1 MTTLRA
7 LGRPVARRAAG
18 AVPAYGVAALLVV
31 GVVLTLGLP
40 ALASG
45 YGDRGWVWWV
55 HAPVAA
61 AAFGAP
67 SFLLLRHD
75 PRTRIGQLL
84 GLVAVLLVVAD
95 AAGAWA
101 WLTLVGDPGAVPAG
115 GAALWLASVVWLP
128 AYFLLPTVLL
138 LLTPDGHL
146 PGPRWRPAL
155 WLSVAAIVL
164 TTLSNATSP
173 YHVGDG
179 TDTVIPDLPADAT
192 NPLTSAR
199 IHHALAWSPA
209 LLVAACVLAVSAV
222 LLRRRRA
229 AGRER
234 RQLDIVA
241 AGALATVL
249 LMVVGLLTP
258 APWFLL
264 VVAVAL
270 TPYPVAL
277 GVAAARHRLWDLDLV
292 LRRSVVYGTVAAAI
306 VVAYVVIIAA
316 LGQLLGATTGAPLL
330 ATAVVAAGAAPLQRR
345 VQRGVDRRLY
355 GDRADPAAV
364 LERLSRHLVAPQEPA
379 HGQQVLAGLAG
390 DIASSLRLPR
400 VRIITATGVV
410 ADAGKRRH
418 SELRFPLRN
427 AGLVV
432 GELVVAAREP
442 GRPLTRRDEATV
454 RQVADYV
461 AVVVASLGLTA
472 AARASQERSVVAREE
487 ERRRLRRDLH
497 DGLGPQLA
505 AIALQLET
513 VRDLAGGG
521 RTQAGHLAETLRTQ
535 TRDLVGEVRQ
545 IVDDLRP
552 LVLDDLGLA
561 TSLTQQAQRFASD
574 RMLVEINVGDLP
586 ELSAAAEVAVL
597 RLVAEAVAN
606 AARHG
611 EPHTCRVDVHRLDDL
626 LELVVTDDGH
636 GFDTGSAAEGV
647 GLGSMRERAWELG
660 GTCSVESSPGA
671 GTTVRALLPGVD
683 TKAGPDRPGGSH
695 GGAS

>member
-1 MTTLRA
+1 MTTLPA
-7 LGRPVARRAAG
+7 LGRPVVRRVAG
-18 AVPAYGVAALLVV
+18 AAPAYGVAALLVA

-45 YGDRGWVWWV
+45 YGERGWVWWV

-61 AAFGAP
+61 AAFGVP

-75 PRTRIGQLL
+75 PRSRIGQLL
-84 GLVAVLLVVAD
+84 GLVAILLVVAD

-101 WLTLVGDPGAVPAG
+101 WLTLVGDPGALPAG
-115 GAALWLASVVWLP
+115 QAALWLASVLWLP

-155 WLSVAAIVL
+155 WLSVAAIAL
-164 TTLSNATSP
+164 TTLSNATAA
-173 YHVGDG
+173 YQVGDG
-179 TDTVIPDLPADAT
+179 ADTVIPGMPADAT
-192 NPLTSAR
+192 NPLAWAR
-199 IHHALAWSPA
+199 LHDDLAWSPA
-209 LLVAACVLAVSAV
+209 LLVAATVLAVSAM
-222 LLRRRRA
+222 LFRRHRA

-241 AGALATVL
+241 LGALATVL
-249 LMVVGLLTP
+249 LMVAGLLTP
-258 APWFLL
+258 APWYLL

-277 GVAAARHRLWDLDLV
+277 AVAAARHRLWDLDLV
-292 LRRSVVYGTVAAAI
+292 LRRSVVYGTVAAVIVAAYI
-306 VVAYVVIIAA
+306 VVIAA
-316 LGQLLGATTGAPLL
+316 LGGVLGATTGAPLL

-355 GDRADPAAV
+355 GERADPAAV
-364 LERLSRHLVAPQEPA
+364 LEKLSRRLVAPQDPD
-379 HGQQVLAGLAG
+379 HGEQVLTTLAA
-390 DIASSLRLPR
+390 DIAASLRLPH

-410 ADAGKRRH
+410 AEYGNRQNA
-418 SELRFPLRN
+418 ELRFPLRH
-427 AGLVV
+427 AGQVV

-442 GRPLTRRDEATV
+442 RRPLTRRDETTV

-472 AARASQERSVVAREE
+472 ATQASQERSVVAREE

-505 AIALQLET
+505 AIALQLEM
-513 VRDLAGGG
+513 VRDLAGGERTRAG
-521 RTQAGHLAETLRTQ
+521 RLAETLRTQ
-535 TRDLVGEVRQ
+535 ARDVVGEVRQ

-552 LVLDDLGLA
+552 PILDDLGLA
-561 TSLTQQAQRFASD
+561 ASLTQQTQRFASD
-574 RMLVEINVGDLP
+574 RLQVDIDVGELP
-586 ELSAAAEVAVL
+586 QLSAAAEVAVL
-597 RLVAEAVAN
+597 RLVSEAVAN

-611 EPHTCRVDVHRLDDL
+611 DPRTCRVDVHRVDDL
-626 LELVVTDDGH
+626 LELVVTDDGQ
-636 GFDTGSAAEGV
+636 GFDTRSVTAGV
-647 GLGSMRERAWELG
+647 GLASMRQRAWELG
-660 GTCSVESSPGA
+660 GTCSVESWPGA

-683 TKAGPDRPGGSH
+683 TKARP
-695 GGAS
+695 A